1 MALGIIDNINKRN
14 KLSKL
19 VHFFS
24 FFTPSEHAVT
34 VFVRAAAPQG
44 PSAINRSHVTVV
56 AVKRLM
62 ALVEI

>member
-14 KLSKL
+14 KFSKL

-34 VFVRAAAPQG
+34 ETVRAAAPQG
-44 PSAINRSHVTVV
+44 PSAINPSQVV

-62 ALVEI
+62 ALGEI

>member
-1 MALGIIDNINKRN
+1 MALGIIDNIHKRN

-24 FFTPSEHAVT
+24 FFTPSEHAVNSQGGC
-34 VFVRAAAPQG
+34 AAAPQG
-44 PSAINRSHVTVV
+44 PSAINRPQVV

-62 ALVEI
+62 ALGEI

>member
-1 MALGIIDNINKRN
+1 MALGIKDNIYKRN

-34 VFVRAAAPQG
+34 VKEGA
-44 PSAINRSHVTVV
+44 
-56 AVKRLM
+56 RLRRNYQP
-62 ALVEI
+62 LKVQK